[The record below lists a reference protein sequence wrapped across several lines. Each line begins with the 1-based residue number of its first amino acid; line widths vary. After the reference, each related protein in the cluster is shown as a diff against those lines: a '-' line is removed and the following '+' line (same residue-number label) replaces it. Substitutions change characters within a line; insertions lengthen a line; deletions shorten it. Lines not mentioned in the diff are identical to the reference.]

1 MSASGRNDN
10 VGSAGEEEEESA
22 DAKIERLTTEID
34 ELKASL
40 IGVPELSDEW
50 FRIKTDIKE
59 KDTERLLLIE
69 KKRCDDV
76 VKEYFEENPHVL
88 EAASECPVCLDKM
101 WDGSALT
108 RFVCCGNQ
116 ICKKCEPKGESG
128 FKTCPICRKEAPRS
142 VAESLSIMKE
152 KADLGI
158 AWAQAEVGQHYL
170 YGRFGMPE
178 DMEKALP
185 LLSEAAEKGSTRAK
199 GLLGEYYCGIEKYE
213 EARRWHETAA
223 AEGGIKSLFRLG
235 VMMKH
240 GHVYGFD
247 ENEETRA
254 EAFRFITISAVLL
267 EGFFNRPAV
276 ELSHFLDTS
285 LYTVI
290 LHYLRPAVEGGNT
303 TVGVMDYYAL
313 GLFIVGLYYYGES
326 ENAIFAPGHSVVPE
340 ALFWYRRSDHA
351 RRPGDGH
358 SVFVQM
364 ERTIRESCANCML
377 PLGHGSKMCCVE
389 CKAAYYCDRD
399 CQMAHWKAGHKKDC
413 VRKLKKKL
421 KAAGAL

>member
-1 MSASGRNDN
+1 MSTCGRNGAT
-10 VGSAGEEEEESA
+10 GSEEEEENI
-22 DAKIERLTTEID
+22 DAKIERLVTEIE

-50 FRIKTDIKE
+50 FELKTNIKE
-59 KDTERLLLIE
+59 KDTERLVLIE
-69 KKRCDDV
+69 KKRCDGV
-76 VKEYFEENPHVL
+76 IKEYFEENPHVL
-88 EAASECPVCLDKM
+88 EAAPECPVCLEKM

-116 ICKKCEPKGESG
+116 ICNKCNSQGKSA
-128 FKTCPICRKEAPRS
+128 FANCPLCRKRAPRS
-142 VAESLSIMKE
+142 IDESLSIMKE
-152 KADLGI
+152 KADSGI
-158 AWAQAEVGQHYL
+158 AWAQAEVGQYYL
-170 YGRFGMPE
+170 YGRNGMPE

-199 GLLGEYYCGIEKYE
+199 GVLGEYYSKIENYE
-213 EARRWHETAA
+213 EARRWYETAA

-235 VMMKH
+235 MMMKR
-240 GHVYGFD
+240 GHAYGFD
-247 ENEETRA
+247 KNEETRA
-254 EAFRFITISAVLL
+254 EAFRFITISAILL
-267 EGFFNRPAV
+267 DGLFNQPAV

-285 LYTVI
+285 MYPVI

-303 TVGVMDYYAL
+303 SVGVMDYYAL
-313 GLFIVGLYYYGES
+313 GLFMMGLNYYGDE
-326 ENAIFAPGHSVVPE
+326 ENVIFAPGHSAVPE
-340 ALFWYRRSDHA
+340 ALFWYRRSDVA
-351 RRPGDGH
+351 RNPVGDGH

-364 ERTIRESCANCML
+364 ESAIRENCANCML
-377 PLGHGSKMCCVE
+377 SLGHGTKMCCVE

-421 KAAGAL
+421 KAAGTL